1 MKHKNEKGFTL
12 ILSLVL
18 LLVMSLMGGGL
29 VVVSSSDHQSNN
41 SSDEYQQAFY
51 IAEHALLE
59 AEKSLVN
66 KMMGPM
72 LDTNPPSRNED
83 IRSIPTN
90 VSDDISNLDQ
100 TTPCYR
106 SFRNLSRDENFQLV
120 EHVQDQSFF
129 DLIAPILT
137 QSDLT
142 VTLDTAD
149 AKYTEKKDDQIALET
164 ANLQRY
170 RYEFFSVNSGSS
182 IYKGAGISIKKT
194 SGTTQRQGSVY
205 RIYGCGM
212 LGNVNNPQ
220 ILIPLETI
228 VVLAH

>member
-106 SFRNLSRDENFQLV
+106 SFRNLSRADDFEVV
-120 EHVQDQSFF
+120 EHIQDVSFF
-129 DLIAPILT
+129 DVIEPIFETSPDFGTTVEIARERT
-137 QSDLT
+137 RM
-142 VTLDTAD
+142 
-149 AKYTEKKDDQIALET
+149 E
-164 ANLQRY
+164 RF
-170 RYEFFSVNSGSS
+170 RYEYFSVNAGSS
-182 IYKGAGISIKKT
+182 TYKSTGMSLKKT
-194 SGTTQRQGSVY
+194 STTTS
-205 RIYGCGM
+205 
-212 LGNVNNPQ
+212 
-220 ILIPLETI
+220 EFKT
-228 VVLAH
+228 

>member
-1 MKHKNEKGFTL
+1 MKHRNEKGFTL

-59 AEKSLVN
+59 AEKSLIN

-100 TTPCYR
+100 TTPCYK
-106 SFRNLSRDENFQLV
+106 SFRNLSRADDFEVV
-120 EHVQDQSFF
+120 EHIQDVSFF
-129 DLIAPILT
+129 DVIEPIF
-137 QSDLT
+137 
-142 VTLDTAD
+142 
-149 AKYTEKKDDQIALET
+149 ET
-164 ANLQRY
+164 SPD
-170 RYEFFSVNSGSS
+170 F
-182 IYKGAGISIKKT
+182 
-194 SGTTQRQGSVY
+194 GTTVEIARE
-205 RIYGCGM
+205 RTRM
-212 LGNVNNPQ
+212 
-220 ILIPLETI
+220 ER
-228 VVLAH
+228 

>member
-1 MKHKNEKGFTL
+1 MKHRNEKGFTL

-100 TTPCYR
+100 TTPCYK
-106 SFRNLSRDENFQLV
+106 SFRNLPRGNNVV
-120 EHVQDQSFF
+120 EHKQNLQFWDT
-129 DLIAPILT
+129 INPIL
-137 QSDLT
+137 DAAA
-142 VTLDTAD
+142 AD
-149 AKYTEKKDDQIALET
+149 FGSADDIAAET
-164 ANLQRY
+164 RRMQKF
-170 RYEFFSVNSGSS
+170 RYEYFSVNAGSTSYKTSGMSL
-182 IYKGAGISIKKT
+182 KKT
-194 SGTTQRQGSVY
+194 SGTLQRQGTAY
-205 RIYGCGM
+205 RIYGCGIF
-212 LGNVNNPQ
+212 GDVSKPE
-220 ILIPLETI
+220 IIIPLETI
-228 VVLAH
+228 AIISHWVIS

>member
-41 SSDEYQQAFY
+41 SSDEFQQAFY
-51 IAEHALLE
+51 IAENALLE
-59 AEKSLVN
+59 AEKSLIN

-100 TTPCYR
+100 TRKLIYSIR
-106 SFRNLSRDENFQLV
+106 STLKDKNFPVMIDEEGGKVSRLSN
-120 EHVQDQSFF
+120 FF
-129 DLIAPILT
+129 DNLT
-137 QSDLT
+137 FREL
-142 VTLDTAD
+142 
-149 AKYTEKKDDQIALET
+149 KYLRLFI
-164 ANLQRY
+164 
-170 RYEFFSVNSGSS
+170 FSN
-182 IYKGAGISIKKT
+182 
-194 SGTTQRQGSVY
+194 
-205 RIYGCGM
+205 CC
-212 LGNVNNPQ
+212 
-220 ILIPLETI
+220 
-228 VVLAH
+228 

>member
-59 AEKSLVN
+59 AEKSLIN

-106 SFRNLSRDENFQLV
+106 SFRNLSRADDFEVV
-120 EHVQDQSFF
+120 EHIQDVNFF
-129 DLIAPILT
+129 DVIEPIFAT
-137 QSDLT
+137 SPDFGT
-142 VTLDTAD
+142 PVEIERERARM
-149 AKYTEKKDDQIALET
+149 E
-164 ANLQRY
+164 RF
-170 RYEFFSVNSGSS
+170 RYEYFSVNAGSS
-182 IYKGAGISIKKT
+182 TYKSSGMSLKKT
-194 SGTTQRQGSVY
+194 STTTQRQGTAY
-205 RIYGCGM
+205 RIYACGI
-212 LGNVNNPQ
+212 LGNTSNPE

-228 VVLAH
+228 AIISHWTVLLINFI